1 MFKTLKKRVS
11 YVMSL
16 MIVVCIMSACSSLH
30 NKYTEENISEPTK
43 TIAVY
48 KNVSNIQDDTPTINI
63 EMKDNISLPQ
73 GIENINGFIDKENL
87 LISLKQDEKSSL
99 RINLLNIKSNTLKE
113 ISSEA
118 GKQVFLDMSGDGKK
132 ILYRIK
138 NDYYIYDIDNNSNYK
153 LKNDNK
159 YNSNEYF
166 ADYNGRYV
174 IYINS
179 DIKIQ
184 DTETD
189 DVKTVELNGPWGIT
203 NNFKCNKDDNNV
215 YFSGSNNDITGIFS
229 IDINKMDE
237 VNVCFSLPSVN
248 KDYSIRQFDFINNGQ
263 AILFSGHYN
272 KEEGIFLYDISND
285 SVVKVVSGDFYNL
298 SNDKTKILY
307 DTITDGISNIY
318 GAKINGNTVT
328 SRKCIYNNID
338 TYAAISISSW
348 WTPNDN
354 TILIDEEDSSRSTEK
369 RHFKLRRFNL
379 KE

>member
-1 MFKTLKKRVS
+1 
-11 YVMSL
+11 
-16 MIVVCIMSACSSLH
+16 
-30 NKYTEENISEPTK
+30 
-43 TIAVY
+43 
-48 KNVSNIQDDTPTINI
+48 
-63 EMKDNISLPQ
+63 
-73 GIENINGFIDKENL
+73 
-87 LISLKQDEKSSL
+87 
-99 RINLLNIKSNTLKE
+99 
-113 ISSEA
+113 
-118 GKQVFLDMSGDGKK
+118 
-132 ILYRIK
+132 
-138 NDYYIYDIDNNSNYK
+138 
-153 LKNDNK
+153 
-159 YNSNEYF
+159 
-166 ADYNGRYV
+166 
-174 IYINS
+174 
-179 DIKIQ
+179 
-184 DTETD
+184 
-189 DVKTVELNGPWGIT
+189 
-203 NNFKCNKDDNNV
+203 
-215 YFSGSNNDITGIFS
+215 
-229 IDINKMDE
+229 MDE
-237 VNVCFSLPSVN
+237 VNVCFSLPSIN

-369 RHFKLRRFNL
+369 RHFKLRLFDL